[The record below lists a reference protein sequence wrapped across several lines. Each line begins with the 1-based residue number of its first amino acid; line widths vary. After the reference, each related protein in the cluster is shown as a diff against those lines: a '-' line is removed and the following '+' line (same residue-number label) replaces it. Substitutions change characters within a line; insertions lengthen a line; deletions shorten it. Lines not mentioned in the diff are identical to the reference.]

1 MPAPACLLVV
11 AEGRV
16 VDNLVTAASHT
27 FYNFTNCEQLD
38 NYGFYGKNMVFIQ
51 LLRAK
56 RVLVEHTLVARLS
69 GRDIGV

>member
-1 MPAPACLLVV
+1 
-11 AEGRV
+11 
-16 VDNLVTAASHT
+16 
-27 FYNFTNCEQLD
+27 
-38 NYGFYGKNMVFIQ
+38 MVFIQ

>member
-1 MPAPACLLVV
+1 MLGWA
-11 AEGRV
+11 
-16 VDNLVTAASHT
+16 DNLVTAVSHT
-27 FYNFTNCEQLD
+27 FYNCTNCEHLD
-38 NYGFYGKNMVFIQ
+38 NYGFFWKNMVLIK